1 MKKIIALAGSTS
13 KKSINKQF
21 AYYVANQLSG
31 ADVLKLDLNDFSMPM
46 YSVDLEN
53 EKGIPKE
60 AINLAKLFRNADG
73 IILSLA
79 EHNGNFTAAF
89 KNVFDWISRED
100 VKVFESSPL
109 LLLSS
114 SPGERGGAS
123 VMNIALDR
131 FPRHGA
137 TISAYFSLPSF
148 YDNFK
153 DGSLISDDLSSILNQ
168 KIDLFMKSL

>member
-21 AYYVANQLSG
+21 AYYVANRLTG
-31 ADVLKLDLNDFSMPM
+31 ADVLRLDLNDFSMPM

-53 EKGIPKE
+53 EKGIPQQ

-100 VKVFESSPL
+100 AKVFESSPL
-109 LLLSS
+109 LLLST
-114 SPGERGGAS
+114 SPGGRGGAT
-123 VMNIALDR
+123 VMSIALER

-137 TISAYFSLPSF
+137 SIPANFSLPSF

-153 DGSLISDDLSSILNQ
+153 DGRLIRDDLSSNLNQ
-168 KIDLFMKSL
+168 KIELFKRSL